1 MKYKA
6 TAHSYEKYEREKSW
20 GELAPKYRLHGS
32 LWLKGGK
39 VMSSQEW
46 PCVDGLSWGWVAFS
60 NFGGPAL
67 CLIDGL
73 LKLFWCLPNPLGAGW
88 GLISRYPLH
97 LFSLL
102 WGNKMNLREL
112 PALCLFY
119 LLVVVFSCE
128 VVSDP
133 MDCSTPSFPVLH
145 YQTHVHWVDD
155 GHVLPVTNSS
165 SSHENASAIFVCIPN
180 MSRVYKGACS
190 GESKKEIQL
199 KGQRHFIK
207 SSKWTWWGM
216 VVRKGSYNE
225 EL

>member
-1 MKYKA
+1 MYPPLYQSPVYESIRLSTYLRWSQRVKA
-6 TAHSYEKYEREKSW
+6 H
-20 GELAPKYRLHGS
+20 
-32 LWLKGGK
+32 
-39 VMSSQEW
+39 
-46 PCVDGLSWGWVAFS
+46 
-60 NFGGPAL
+60 PAES
-67 CLIDGL
+67 
-73 LKLFWCLPNPLGAGW
+73 P
-88 GLISRYPLH
+88 
-97 LFSLL
+97 
-102 WGNKMNLREL
+102 L
-112 PALCLFY
+112 PALWCLEKTLTVF
-119 LLVVVFSCE
+119 VVFA
-128 VVSDP
+128 VVQSLSRVRLCHP

-207 SSKWTWWGM
+207 SSKWPWWEM